1 MLITGSIYKL
11 LHWRTHAYNHF
22 DHQVQVPKV
31 EAKFMKRIKFTFL
44 VATWHAMTTIDKKN
58 SNDSHSGLARIGG
71 HWFRTTMCSW
81 NILKEEW

>member
-31 EAKFMKRIKFTFL
+31 EVKFSRIKFTFL
-44 VATWHAMTTIDKKN
+44 VATWHAMTTIDKKTVMTAIQ
-58 SNDSHSGLARIGG
+58 DWPGLVAIGLEPQCALG
-71 HWFRTTMCSW
+71 TS
-81 NILKEEW
+81 